1 MTKKATQLTLVF
13 VYNADSGLLN
23 LLIDAAHRVVS
34 PKTYPCRLCA
44 ITFSFEGMRR
54 EWKQFIAKLNRPVEF
69 LHRDELKERHGIEGS
84 PLPAVFL
91 REGDK
96 LTQWIDAEAINR
108 CKSLDD
114 LENMIAGELKALDGP
129 QGTGGVA

>member
-34 PKTYPCRLCA
+34 PKTYLCRLCA

-54 EWKQFIAKLNRPVEF
+54 EWKQFVAELGRPAEF
-69 LHRDELKERHGIEGS
+69 LHRDELKERHGIEGIA
-84 PLPAVFL
+84 LPAVFL
-91 REGDK
+91 RNGDK
-96 LTQWIDAEAINR
+96 LTQWIDADAINR
-108 CKSLDD
+108 CKSVDD
-114 LENMIAGELKALDGP
+114 LEDLITSELKALNG
-129 QGTGGVA
+129 Q